1 VEDPEVEGMA
11 DGATSTE
18 DEADA
23 CGRFRVADGVSLR
36 ITNLPPVREQVLE
49 RATERTVHQ

>member
-1 VEDPEVEGMA
+1 MEDPEVEGMA

-23 CGRFRVADGVSLR
+23 CGRFRVADRVSLR
-36 ITNLPPVREQVLE
+36 ITNLPPVRERVLE
-49 RATERTVHQ
+49 RTVRQ